1 MQEINHAIYLALASA
16 LTLWVA
22 QTLYRSGAVFLMDA
36 FHGDTPRASAVN
48 HLMRVGFCLGN
59 LGFAAVLLGVGRK
72 ADTLTGSVEQVS
84 AKLGL
89 VMLALGVAFLI
100 HRGPRAGGGPAGGRG
115 PRGGPGAAAVALAT
129 MRQSAG
135 RPQPAHIAMSPPP
148 VPHPAH

>member
-1 MQEINHAIYLALASA
+1 MQEINHAIYLVLASA

-59 LGFAAVLLGVGRK
+59 LGFVAILLGVGRK

-100 HRGPRAGGGPAGGRG
+100 HLL
-115 PRGGPGAAAVALAT
+115 ALAT